1 MKISEELRREYAEK
15 LKVSKKAEK
24 EAKKAEKLYIDA
36 QLSQKLESLADISI
50 TNVGMRTLINNST
63 CEDLKIAFSSVL
75 NTEQFYTMLYNELA
89 TSERIIRIQ
98 KSRSEKAKRR
108 KNAKSNSE
116 LMLDNVAANAFN
128 ALGENDLESI
138 VGLDTEH
145 KDQGTEY

>member
-1 MKISEELRREYAEK
+1 MKISNELKKAYEEK
-15 LKVSKKAEK
+15 LRESKKAEK
-24 EAKKAEKLYIDA
+24 DAKKAEKLYIDA
-36 QLSQKLESLADISI
+36 QLSNKLQNATEVSI
-50 TNVGMRTLINNST
+50 TNDNLRTLIVNTT

-116 LMLDNVAANAFN
+116 LMLENVAANAFN